1 MKLKEEWRPVKGY
14 EGIYAI
20 SNTGIVV
27 SIKKRVFRKQKLI
40 KTDINDVTQFCDSHD
55 RQFIRVYGTKKE
67 RIYEHIDVLMV
78 QAFPELMKISWK

>member
-27 SIKKRVFRKQKLI
+27 SIKKRVFLETEIDK
-40 KTDINDVTQFCDSHD
+40 D
-55 RQFIRVYGTKKE
+55 RHK
-67 RIYEHIDVLMV
+67 
-78 QAFPELMKISWK
+78 